1 MCRSSQFS
9 FELEQIAFS
18 VILSDRAGLPRL
30 TLCYL
35 ETMVLSVNL
44 IFCYQIRLPETWSFF
59 FSSTYHLRRSQWV
72 DLRNFQVF
80 FKKMFLIKD
89 VKQEFRGHIV

>member
-1 MCRSSQFS
+1 MCRSAQFS

-59 FSSTYHLRRSQWV
+59 FFFNLPLKKKPVGRPGKFSS
-72 DLRNFQVF
+72 VF
-80 FKKMFLIKD
+80 
-89 VKQEFRGHIV
+89 

>member
-1 MCRSSQFS
+1 MCRSAQFS

-18 VILSDRAGLPRL
+18 VILGDRAELPRL

-35 ETMVLSVNL
+35 ETMVLSV
-44 IFCYQIRLPETWSFF
+44 PETWSFF
-59 FSSTYHLRRSQWV
+59 FYSSTYHLRRSQWA
-72 DLRNFQVF
+72 DLGNFQVF

-89 VKQEFRGHIV
+89 VKQEFRGHIA